1 MIISDLCQ
9 GIHMLYYYVYSGKGM
24 IFRSF
29 VL

>member
-1 MIISDLCQ
+1 MIISYLSQ
-9 GIHMLYYYVYSGKGM
+9 GIHMLYYYVYSVKGV